1 MLVQMNTLL
10 FFQIGL
16 DLLDAQILEG
26 VGHRQQTV

>member
-16 DLLDAQILEG
+16 DLLDAQITEG
-26 VGHRQQTV
+26 VWHRLQIG